1 MSTKKANIYDVAD
14 LAGVSHQTVSRVLNN
29 HPSLKPETRAKVE
42 QAIAKLEY
50 RPNQAARQLVTSQSQ
65 LIGLLVSGT
74 ELFGP
79 SGILKSIESEARTSG
94 YSVITISVLA
104 RSRESWMGAIGQL
117 RGLNIDGVITVAM
130 PREVIDEVK
139 AALPDAELVV
149 VATEPSKNFEVI
161 NIDDL
166 NGGLLATNHLIDQGH
181 TKILHISGPVN
192 QYESQMRKL
201 GYERAMKKAGLKT
214 QVLDGDWSIS
224 TGLELGEKIFSSKD
238 LPTAIFCSNDH
249 LSLGVIKAASHKGL
263 RIPED
268 ISLIGFDDIPEAQY
282 LLPSLTTVK
291 QDFIELGE
299 IVIAKVL
306 SNLKEKSKNETLFMQ
321 PKLIVRNSTT
331 QLTAKKR
338 K

>member
-94 YSVITISVLA
+94 YSVITISVLS
-104 RSRESWMGAIGQL
+104 RSRESWMDAIAQL

-130 PREVIDEVK
+130 SREVIDEVK
-139 AALPDAELVV
+139 AALPDAALVV
-149 VATEPSKNFEVI
+149 VATEPSKNFDVI

-181 TKILHISGPVN
+181 TKILHISGPVA

-268 ISLIGFDDIPEAQY
+268 ISLIGFDDIPEAEY
-282 LLPSLTTVK
+282 FLPSLTTVK
-291 QDFIELGE
+291 QNFIELGE